1 MTKVRRTKAE
11 KRLRRELGVAWFLSA
26 AADAANLAPK
36 LVFGAERGYSPD
48 DYTHQKYLVQASVSS
63 LNADVPEF
71 VLKVYGPVEDDPG
84 RVFKVTV
91 QEVAA

>member
-26 AADAANLAPK
+26 AADTASYAPK
-36 LVFGAERGYSPD
+36 LVFGTPRGYEPD
-48 DYTHQKYLVQASVSS
+48 DPKHQEYYSETRTSPLQGG
-63 LNADVPEF
+63 VPEF
-71 VLKVYGPVEDDPG
+71 TVNVYHRENDDVG

-91 QEVAA
+91 QEVTA